1 MDCAICAG
9 EIRESFQLSCGHT
22 YCKPCIATWFHGGS
36 GSTKKCPICKA
47 RIREKLP
54 MMHININIAP
64 LPRRVQALSFGRRAP
79 STDSISSYTTGSLT
93 PSPLSASGNET
104 RLSMRFVHGRGNI
117 EVRESGNRYISR
129 FCIPVKIIVGYWTG
143 YMVLN
148 VMLRLQIRGISGH
161 ILFFMLGG
169 ILYVL
174 CGSCYDIWRNGDMCL
189 VHVEPGSDA

>member
-1 MDCAICAG
+1 MDCTICAG
-9 EIRESFQLSCGHT
+9 ELREPFQLSCGHI

-54 MMHININIAP
+54 MTHININIAP

-79 STDSISSYTTGSLT
+79 STDSMSSSATGSLT

-148 VMLRLQIRGISGH
+148 VMLRLHMRGISGH
-161 ILFFMLGG
+161 IFFFMLGG
-169 ILYVL
+169 VLYVL
-174 CGSCYDIWRNGDMCL
+174 CGVFHDTWRDGDMCL
-189 VHVEPGSDA
+189 VRVEPSSDA